1 MSGETIAVRALGEF
15 LTGTEAESLAVRL
28 GGGQPL
34 AMALAQLDNQ
44 RSARIRRLLEK
55 SELLDDRATLVQVL
69 HGIAG
74 ARAGPTSVTPVWTAP
89 ANLARYAQLT
99 ASIHHYVQHA
109 RESVICSTFNLQRSS
124 ALWSALTAAAARP
137 EVAVRVYMDT
147 AAADENPAPWKPTT
161 KEVAQQ
167 LRTARVF
174 RTKPFDRSQVRNHA
188 KFVAIDHQFL
198 VVTSANFSKSA
209 EQSNV
214 ELGLVVADQRLT
226 QGVERQM
233 IELET
238 HVFERI
244 Q

>member
-1 MSGETIAVRALGEF
+1 MSGDLTSVRALGEL
-15 LTGTEAESLAVRL
+15 LTGTEAESLAARL

-44 RSARIRRLLEK
+44 RAPKVRGLLEE
-55 SELLDDRATLVQVL
+55 SSLLNDRATLLQVL

-89 ANLARYAQLT
+89 ANLARHAQLT

-109 RESVICSTFNLQRSS
+109 RESVICSTFNFQRSS
-124 ALWSALTAAAARP
+124 ALWSALTAAAERP
-137 EVAVRVYMDT
+137 EVAVRVYVDT
-147 AAADENPAPWKPTT
+147 AAADENPTAWKPTT
-161 KEVAQQ
+161 QEVAQQ
-167 LRTARVF
+167 LRAARVF
-174 RTKPFDRSQVRNHA
+174 RTKPFDGNQVRNHA

-233 IELET
+233 IELEAHT
-238 HVFERI
+238 FERV